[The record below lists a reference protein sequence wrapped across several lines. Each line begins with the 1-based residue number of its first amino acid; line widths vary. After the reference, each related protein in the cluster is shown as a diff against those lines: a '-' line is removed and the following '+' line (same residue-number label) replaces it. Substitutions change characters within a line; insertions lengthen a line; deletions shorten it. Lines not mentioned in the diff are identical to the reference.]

1 MATAMDILGGQR
13 NCKIPTRWSKHHRC
27 LCAERDRL
35 LARDCC
41 APGTSPIKL
50 DDLSDAAADESQTNL
65 SLVAASA
72 TQDTIF
78 EVLAA
83 IRRIE
88 RGTYGVCELTG
99 EPIEAERL
107 KAIPWA
113 RYSLRGQ
120 SELEKTGDVRRR
132 AVPRIESLGA
142 EGNAE
147 EDGEAAEEADAREA
161 D

>member
-1 MATAMDILGGQR
+1 MATATDILGLPR
-13 NCKIPTRWSKHHRC
+13 NRRIPTRWSKHYRS

-99 EPIEAERL
+99 EPIEPERL

-120 SELEKTGDVRRR
+120 SELEKAGEVRKRV
-132 AVPRIESLGA
+132 VPRVELLREDAPA
-142 EGNAE
+142 EPDVE
-147 EDGEAAEEADAREA
+147 EVDEPD
-161 D
+161 

>member
-1 MATAMDILGGQR
+1 MATTAEILGAYR
-13 NCKIPTRWSKHHRC
+13 NGKIPAKWSKHYHR

-35 LARDCC
+35 VTRDC
-41 APGTSPIKL
+41 ASVETSPTKI
-50 DDLSDAAADESQTNL
+50 DDLTDTASDEAQANL

-88 RGTYGVCELTG
+88 QGTYGVCELTG
-99 EPIEAERL
+99 EPIDAERL

-113 RYSLRGQ
+113 RYSLAGQ
-120 SELEKTGDVRRR
+120 KELERDGEVRRYGLPKLECVSDP
-132 AVPRIESLGA
+132 AS
-142 EGNAE
+142 AE
-147 EDGEAAEEADAREA
+147 EDDGGVEEQVE
-161 D
+161 